1 MTQNAAISLQGVL
14 TAYSSFRKAS
24 ANKDCKNIQQ
34 YYTPEKI
41 FKIVGRDG
49 QNLQFNPEDVKYLDY
64 DINISESTSSPVFRQ
79 VANDFLLQIWQSG
92 QISLKTMLEAGAFP
106 YGDKLL
112 NLINKEQEDM
122 QQAQQMQM
130 QAGMP
135 ASGEEAQYGQA

>member
-1 MTQNAAISLQGVL
+1 
-14 TAYSSFRKAS
+14 
-24 ANKDCKNIQQ
+24 
-34 YYTPEKI
+34 
-41 FKIVGRDG
+41 
-49 QNLQFNPEDVKYLDY
+49 
-64 DINISESTSSPVFRQ
+64 
-79 VANDFLLQIWQSG
+79 
-92 QISLKTMLEAGAFP
+92 MLEAGAFP